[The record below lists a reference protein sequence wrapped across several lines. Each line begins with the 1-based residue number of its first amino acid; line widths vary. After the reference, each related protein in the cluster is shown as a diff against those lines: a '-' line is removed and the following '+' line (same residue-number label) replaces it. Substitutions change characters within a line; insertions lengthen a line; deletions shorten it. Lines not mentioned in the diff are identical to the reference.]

1 MTQKGKKVTQTEKVS
16 SSLAVRYSKD
26 SIAFQSWVQKTQL
39 LLGSKDSKESKN
51 SKESK
56 ESLNNE
62 LLAQKSQGISN
73 NSKLL
78 ALKLQVLSKNE
89 ELLAQ

>member
-1 MTQKGKKVTQTEKVS
+1 MFKRLKRLKRVLSTKDFK
-16 SSLAVRYSKD
+16 YSKD

-56 ESLNNE
+56 ESLNDE
-62 LLAQKSQGISN
+62 LLAQKSQGMSN

-78 ALKLQVLSKNE
+78 A
-89 ELLAQ
+89 